1 MITGVVSK
9 PRGMGRREGKQ
20 GGWAGGRDGKR
31 EEWGGVAG
39 GEGKAVRGAEGSF
52 REMGRW
58 LGEYEKESRAEG
70 WTSVERVD

>member
-1 MITGVVSK
+1 
-9 PRGMGRREGKQ
+9 MGREKSG
-20 GGWAGGRDGKR
+20 
-31 EEWGGVAG
+31 GGVAG

-58 LGEYEKESRAEG
+58 FGEYEKESRAEG

>member
-1 MITGVVSK
+1 MILVWFPSPEG
-9 PRGMGRREGKQ
+9 RGGGKASRGAGLEAEMGREKSG
-20 GGWAGGRDGKR
+20 
-31 EEWGGVAG
+31 GGVAG

-58 LGEYEKESRAEG
+58 FGEYEKESRAEG